1 MTANILMS
9 LVAAAA
15 FLALS
20 AAMPRHQ
27 AALFGRKLSR
37 IESRRARFGGWAL
50 LAVLLAIALS
60 LGGIGRSVLVF
71 AGYATLG
78 AGIAVGLQCWRG
90 RRVS

>member
-9 LVAAAA
+9 VVAASA

-27 AALFGRKLSR
+27 VALFGRKLSR
-37 IESRRARFGGWAL
+37 PENRRARLGGWAL
-50 LAVLLAIALS
+50 LVALLAVALS
-60 LGGIGRSVLVF
+60 LSGIGRGILVF

-90 RRVS
+90 R

>member
-9 LVAAAA
+9 LIAAAA
-15 FLALS
+15 FSSLS

-27 AALFGRKLSR
+27 AALFGRKLSTT
-37 IESRRARFGGWAL
+37 ENHRARCGGWAL
-50 LAVLLAIALS
+50 LVALFAIALS
-60 LGGIGRSVLVF
+60 LGGIGRGVLIF

-90 RRVS
+90 R